1 MNDNYRN
8 DYKCYL
14 TFCYLKSVYLH
25 AKVLHEHA
33 LKSDF
38 ASCRN
43 FVASVTPPLRKKNQ
57 VYELVLFSFSAHEN
71 NFHCLAKA
79 IDRISVALCSN
90 NGDNMEVRLRELL
103 VVSESNRT

>member
-1 MNDNYRN
+1 MLSNI
-8 DYKCYL
+8 L
-14 TFCYLKSVYLH
+14 LLKICIP

-43 FVASVTPPLRKKNQ
+43 FVARITPPLRKKNQ

-79 IDRISVALCSN
+79 IDCISVALCSN
-90 NGDNMEVRLRELL
+90 NGDNMEVRLREFL
-103 VVSESNRT
+103 VVSESTRTHEMDPP